1 MLLNMTNNNFMISK
15 VNISNFRGYREKS
28 FDLFLNKE
36 AKDLKNGIIL
46 ISGPN
51 GFGKTTLLDAIE
63 WCLTGTVRRLENEFL
78 ARKETSKSLQA
89 GLIKNS
95 SSRRGDVVTVK
106 IDAYFNG
113 KNVELV
119 RTFKDSTEK
128 LAFSINGTEFK
139 FSINDKTYDG
149 VSIDDLFSL
158 ETDQEVQL
166 SKYFYDRHICTFDKN
181 LKLYNNSR
189 EDFYKSFSLFFG
201 GTEEIETMLDN
212 LNGFEE
218 KQGRTKKVTTGLVE
232 ELNEK
237 LISERKVLG
246 TMNQAF
252 QQEKD
257 IYVELQQNIALASN
271 LDVELKRYPRELT
284 LVGEKTAEFYYYSG
298 EEITK
303 KYALCKGQREK
314 FEQLQKV
321 LLLISIEKH
330 VMSEL
335 NRCNAYEY
343 LSNFR
348 EKIKTPCRANWDRI
362 KLIQNNNLKQNHE
375 RKLTL
380 DSEILKI
387 EQLNQFNN
395 ESKIFFEELMR
406 KYDLGE
412 QILEIL
418 SQLNNKSQQKD
429 LYNSQIKEFE
439 TNERTTKALRSLV
452 DNINDF
458 DQIRNNGQDK
468 CPLCGSSEL
477 FGNQE
482 RKLAIE
488 AKRLLGTVDNA
499 RLTLVNVMTNTE
511 QDIIKLYSECKKSVL
526 RILTN
531 LQTNATEV
539 IKAFSEMELFI
550 LELNKYD
557 LKIDDLSIEKINEV
571 EKRILLR
578 LEDYPIVEFDQV
590 LLNKIKDVYSSF
602 PNKSKET
609 YWEMYDK
616 LNVLQKI
623 DIYKDFIEL
632 GRTYKGDFVLTN
644 RVLVPISD
652 ISMDTVA
659 LKLLILKKVENEL
672 KNDELLKTAEKKVK
686 ELEVKYN
693 DLNNELIVKE
703 KKLNK
708 LKEIQRQLKETR
720 NKWDKSVVD
729 QINEPMQRIFK
740 RLSRHTNIES
750 INLMSEGVTT
760 QKTNV
765 SVTVD
770 GGREIYVPNVLSAGQ
785 LSMVSLSMF
794 LTVAM
799 GQKHNPFR
807 CYFLDDPIQSM
818 DDLNVLS
825 FVDLL
830 RIEQSD
836 KGHFFDQLFITTC
849 NEDLEKLIAHKM
861 KTFGINLCHL
871 QFDGYGEYRNI

>member
-1 MLLNMTNNNFMISK
+1 MMNNKFMISK
-15 VNISNFRGYREKS
+15 VHISNFRGYREKS

-78 ARKETSKSLQA
+78 IRKETSKSLQA

-95 SSRRGDVVTVK
+95 SSKRGDVVTVK

-113 KNVELV
+113 KNIQLI
-119 RTFKDSTEK
+119 RTFNDSTEK
-128 LAFSINGTEFK
+128 LGFSLNGTEFK
-139 FSINDKTYDG
+139 FCIGDKEYDG
-149 VSIDDLFSL
+149 VSIDDLLSV

-218 KQGRTKKVTTGLVE
+218 KQGRTKTVTTGLVE
-232 ELNEK
+232 ELNK
-237 LISERKVLG
+237 KIISEREVLE
-246 TMNQAF
+246 TLNQTF
-252 QQEKD
+252 KQEKD
-257 IYVELQQNIALASN
+257 IYGELQKNIALASN
-271 LDVELKRYPRELT
+271 LDAELNRYPSELT
-284 LVGEKTAEFYYYSG
+284 FFDEKTAEYYYYS
-298 EEITK
+298 EDEITR
-303 KYALCKGQREK
+303 KYALCKGQRES
-314 FEQLQKV
+314 FEHLQKV
-321 LLLISIEKH
+321 LLAQSIEKY
-330 VMSEL
+330 VISEL
-335 NRCNAYEY
+335 GRCNANED

-348 EKIKTPCRANWDRI
+348 EKIKLPFETNWNRI
-362 KLIQNNNLKQNHE
+362 QLIQNKDLKQNNE
-375 RKLTL
+375 KKLTL

-387 EQLNQFNN
+387 EQLKQFNN
-395 ESKIFFEELMR
+395 ESKIYFEQLMS
-406 KYDLGE
+406 KYDLDQ
-412 QILEIL
+412 QIVDLL
-418 SQLNNKSQQKD
+418 SQLIDKSQQKE
-429 LYNSQIKEFE
+429 LYDSQIKEFE
-439 TNERTTKALRSLV
+439 TNERTTKALRALV
-452 DNINDF
+452 DHINGF
-458 DQIRNNGQDK
+458 EKIRHNGQDK

-477 FGNQE
+477 FGDQE
-482 RKLAIE
+482 TELAIE

-499 RLTLVNVMTNTE
+499 RSILANAMIAAEGGIV
-511 QDIIKLYSECKKSVL
+511 KLYSELKKFVL
-526 RILTN
+526 TVLTD
-531 LQTNATEV
+531 LRSNATAIV
-539 IKAFSEMELFI
+539 KTFSEMELFI
-550 LELNKYD
+550 LELNRYD
-557 LKIDDLSIEKINEV
+557 LTINDLTFEKIHEV
-571 EKRILLR
+571 EKKFLLR
-578 LEDYPIVEFDQV
+578 VEEYLATEFDQV
-590 LLNKIKDVYSSF
+590 LLDQINYVYRSF
-602 PNKSKET
+602 PNKTKET
-609 YWEMYDK
+609 YWEMYDQ
-616 LNVLQKI
+616 LNSSQKI

-632 GRTYKGDFVLTN
+632 GRAYADDFFETN
-644 RVLVPISD
+644 QLLVPISD
-652 ISMDTVA
+652 INMDIITS
-659 LKLLILKKVENEL
+659 KLITLRKVENEL

-686 ELEVKYN
+686 ELEVKYHA
-693 DLNNELIVKE
+693 LNNELMVRE

-708 LKEIQRQLKETR
+708 LKEIQRELKETR
-720 NKWDKSVVD
+720 NKWDKRVVD

-750 INLMSEGVTT
+750 INLMSEGITT

-770 GGREIYVPNVLSAGQ
+770 GGKEMYVPNVLSAGQ

-830 RIEQSD
+830 RVEQND
-836 KGHFFDQLFITTC
+836 KERFFDQLFITTC

-861 KTFGINLCHL
+861 KTFGINVCHL
-871 QFDGYGEYRNI
+871 QFDGYGEYRNLEA

>member
-1 MLLNMTNNNFMISK
+1 MTNNNFIISK

-36 AKDLKNGIIL
+36 AKDLKTGIIL

-95 SSRRGDVVTVK
+95 SSRRGDVVAVK

-128 LAFSINGTEFK
+128 LAFSIDGTEFK
-139 FSINDKTYDG
+139 FSIDDKTYDG

-166 SKYFYDRHICTFDKN
+166 SKYFYERHICTFDKN

-246 TMNQAF
+246 TMNQTF
-252 QQEKD
+252 QQEKN
-257 IYVELQQNIALASN
+257 IYVELQQSIALASN
-271 LDVELKRYPRELT
+271 LDVELKRYPIELT
-284 LVGEKTAEFYYYSG
+284 LVGEKTAEFYYYS
-298 EEITK
+298 EDEITK
-303 KYALCKGQREK
+303 KYALCKEQREK
-314 FEQLQKV
+314 FEQLQKKI
-321 LLLISIEKH
+321 LLISIEKH

-335 NRCNAYEY
+335 NRCNAYEN

-348 EKIKTPCRANWDRI
+348 EKIITPFRENWDRI
-362 KLIQNNNLKQNHE
+362 QLIQNNNLKQNHE
-375 RKLTL
+375 KKLTL

-387 EQLNQFNN
+387 EQLKQFNN
-395 ESKIFFEELMR
+395 ESKVFFEELMR

-412 QILEIL
+412 QISEIL
-418 SQLNNKSQQKD
+418 SQLNNKSQQKN

-499 RLTLVNVMTNTE
+499 RLTLVNIMQNTE
-511 QDIIKLYSECKKSVL
+511 QDIIRLYSECKKSVL

-531 LQTNATEV
+531 LHTNATEV
-539 IKAFSEMELFI
+539 IKAFSEMELFV
-550 LELNKYD
+550 LELKKYD
-557 LKIDDLSIEKINEV
+557 LKIDDLSIEQINEV

-578 LEDYPIVEFDQV
+578 LEEYPIVEFDQV
-590 LLNKIKDVYSSF
+590 LLNQIKDVYSSF

-616 LNVLQKI
+616 LNVFQKI

-632 GRTYKGDFVLTN
+632 GRTYKEDFVLTN

-659 LKLLILKKVENEL
+659 LKLHILKKVENKL
-672 KNDELLKTAEKKVK
+672 KNDELLKTAGKKVK

-729 QINEPMQRIFK
+729 QINEPMQKIFK

-818 DDLNVLS
+818 DDLNILS